1 MNPFYSMMA
10 SGKVRSR
17 WLEWEGNQDENADLI
32 TAPWK
37 SDHASGL
44 MVRSHGSNGLSA
56 MIAPQ
61 EETKVLS
68 L

>member
-1 MNPFYSMMA
+1 MPHADVMNPFYSMA
-10 SGKVRSR
+10 SDKVRRR

-44 MVRSHGSNGLSA
+44 SDGAEPVIKRMARQKRS
-56 MIAPQ
+56 
-61 EETKVLS
+61 
-68 L
+68 